1 MKVTFSEGANGDL
14 DRVFAWIA
22 KDNPRAAYKIIA
34 RIEARVRRLAAVN
47 FPDMGRPG
55 LVEGTRELI
64 EHPYLIV
71 YQVDEAHSE
80 VFVLAVVH
88 GAQDR

>member
-14 DRVFAWIA
+14 DREFAWIA
-22 KDNPRAAYKIIA
+22 KDNPRAAYKMIA

-55 LVEGTRELI
+55 LIEGTRELI

>member
-55 LVEGTRELI
+55 LIEGTRELI

>member
-22 KDNPRAAYKIIA
+22 EDNPRAAYKMIA
-34 RIEARVRRLAAVN
+34 HIEASVRRLAAVD

-55 LVEGTRELI
+55 LIEGTRELI
-64 EHPYLIV
+64 EHPYIIV
-71 YQVDEAHSE
+71 YQVDEERSE

-88 GAQDR
+88 GAKDR

>member
-22 KDNPRAAYKIIA
+22 KDNPRAAYKMIA

-71 YQVDEAHSE
+71 YQVDEAQSE